1 MRNSLVAIALV
12 ALTIAFT
19 PAFAAGGP
27 YTMDAKGNCHDNS
40 GTFAKK
46 SMCATAAA
54 HTYKLDAKGACH
66 DETGKFAK
74 KDMCKS

>member
-1 MRNSLVAIALV
+1 MHRVLTAAAILV
-12 ALTIAFT
+12 LTITLT

-27 YTMDAKGNCHDNS
+27 YKLDPKGNCHDSS
-40 GTFAKK
+40 GKFASKTL
-46 SMCATAAA
+46 CAAA
-54 HTYKLDAKGACH
+54 THTYKLDAKGACH

>member
-1 MRNSLVAIALV
+1 MRKSLAAIAV
-12 ALTIAFT
+12 IALTIAFT

-27 YTMDAKGNCHDNS
+27 YTMDAAGKCHDSS
-40 GTFAKK
+40 GKFASK
-46 SMCATAAA
+46 SLCAAAA

>member
-1 MRNSLVAIALV
+1 MRKYLGVIAVIAL
-12 ALTIAFT
+12 AISFS

-27 YTMDAKGNCHDNS
+27 YTMDAMGNCHDSS
-40 GTFAKK
+40 GKFAKK
-46 SMCATAAA
+46 SMCATSAA

>member
-1 MRNSLVAIALV
+1 MRKALVAIAV
-12 ALTIAFT
+12 IALTFTLT
-19 PAFAAGGP
+19 PAFADGGP
-27 YTMDAKGNCHDNS
+27 YTMDAKGKCHDAS
-40 GTFAKK
+40 GKFASKTL
-46 SMCATAAA
+46 CATAA